1 MRECIF
7 CFGLKE
13 NQIFLETD
21 FFKVLL
27 DKDPIQSG
35 HILIV
40 AKEHRMSLK
49 ELTDAELV
57 DLIYLEKRLVT
68 IIENHFEVL
77 GITVLQNDAGVM
89 QQGTHFHVHIV
100 PRYQNDGFYDNQ
112 VLEQHELLTD
122 NLIQIITE
130 HY

>member
-1 MRECIF
+1 
-7 CFGLKE
+7 
-13 NQIFLETD
+13 
-21 FFKVLL
+21 
-27 DKDPIQSG
+27 
-35 HILIV
+35 
-40 AKEHRMSLK
+40 MSLK

>member
-49 ELTDAELV
+49 ELTAAELV

-130 HY
+130 QC